1 MAALKP
7 FTTSDITVVPFI
19 VNKSFTFVGS
29 SSFEEFNVGIDR
41 LIGTYIPNS
50 SPFTE
55 TTEPTTGNI
64 GTYYQRD
71 IYSSIKQLYY
81 TNYIPNPLSGS
92 LLTYEVGGVAGFNVL
107 TEDYTTSNVYSRFY
121 NYESTTLSQSRYF
134 PTESGAQIGVISI
147 PSKLF
152 GEYIAPN
159 SFNFSLQQYPNF
171 PDAFL
176 SASLTTTTLIKDDNN
191 TLSITDS
198 NPYITWVEN
207 TDSLG
212 LFNGGQLTISNDI
225 SFPTN
230 LYIEVTASNPIS
242 ATDITILVCTG
253 SNYTDSI
260 STHTF
265 PSFPG
270 NYEFVVS
277 LDKTYV
283 GNGQTI
289 SLFPL
294 FNNSDPSNASID
306 LDIKMRMYKKPP
318 FKIKDNGEGAIYISG
333 SSDYV
338 GIINYSHGTVIIT
351 SNDIIPDFTSSSDIT
366 CSFQSSRTIYET
378 QYRCTLKE
386 NEFNFSLNPS
396 LISGSGFTN
405 PLNTTCSVD
414 QRGITY
420 NFVTESCFTPYVA
433 SVGLY
438 NERQELL
445 AVAKLAQPLPTSRTT
460 DMTIVVNLD
469 MF

>member
-29 SSFEEFNVGIDR
+29 SSFEDSNVGIDR

-81 TNYIPNPLSGS
+81 TNYIPNPVSGS

-107 TEDYTTSNVYSRFY
+107 VEDYTTSNVYSRFH
-121 NYESTTLSQSRYF
+121 NYENTTLSQSRYF
-134 PTESGAQIGVISI
+134 PTESGAQVGVISI

-152 GEYIAPN
+152 GEYINPN
-159 SFNFSLQQYPNF
+159 TF
-171 PDAFL
+171 
-176 SASLTTTTLIKDDNN
+176 
-191 TLSITDS
+191 
-198 NPYITWVEN
+198 
-207 TDSLG
+207 
-212 LFNGGQLTISNDI
+212 
-225 SFPTN
+225 
-230 LYIEVTASNPIS
+230 
-242 ATDITILVCTG
+242 
-253 SNYTDSI
+253 NYT
-260 STHTF
+260 F
-265 PSFPG
+265 
-270 NYEFVVS
+270 NYS
-277 LDKTYV
+277 GSSMITLY
-283 GNGQTI
+283 
-289 SLFPL
+289 
-294 FNNSDPSNASID
+294 
-306 LDIKMRMYKKPP
+306 
-318 FKIKDNGEGAIYISG
+318 DNGEGNLIESG
-333 SSDYV
+333 SNNSV
-338 GIINYSHGTVIIT
+338 GIITYQHGLAIIT
-351 SNDIIPDFTSSSDIT
+351 SASLLTNFTGSTNIT
-366 CSFQSSRTIYET
+366 CSFQSAMTIYET
-378 QYRCTLKE
+378 QYRCTLRE
-386 NEFNFSLNPS
+386 SEFNFSLNPS

-405 PLNTTCSVD
+405 PLNTTCSID
-414 QRGITY
+414 QRGIVY
-420 NFVTESCFTPYVA
+420 NFITGSCFDPYIT